1 MTNLGYA
8 CINMNLSGLPKSQ
21 RITTN
26 RSMIRRTFKAR
37 GLPYASELALANCR
51 DLLTI
56 LKWNEQ
62 HDIRFFRISSDI
74 FPWASEYKLA
84 DLPDFDAIRD
94 ALQDAGDFIE
104 DHGHRITSHPG
115 PYNKLTS
122 PREQVVLNTIRDLD
136 IHGEL
141 FDWHPYRPRR
151 TSSQVLY
158 R

>member
-1 MTNLGYA
+1 MSNKTNLGYA
-8 CINMNLSGLPKSQ
+8 CINMHLSDLPKSQ
-21 RITTN
+21 RVTTN
-26 RSMIRRTFKAR
+26 RSMIRRTFKAK

-62 HDIRFFRISSDI
+62 NNIRFFRISSDI
-74 FPWASEYKLA
+74 FPWASEYKLS
-84 DLPDFDAIRD
+84 DLPDFDDICD
-94 ALQDAGDFIE
+94 ALQDAGDYVE

-141 FDWHPYRPRR
+141 FDMLGSVTH
-151 TSSQVLY
+151 TV
-158 R
+158 